1 MFLFTAGSTPHAALC
16 VTQFNPSSS
25 ETKAFRVPRVSIDG
39 ILDRSPPNHA
49 YLFQSTKDNGLCK
62 LYYFSHTI
70 AMWRNDNSGGYRA

>member
-49 YLFQSTKDNGLCK
+49 YLFQST
-62 LYYFSHTI
+62 I
-70 AMWRNDNSGGYRA
+70 

>member
-25 ETKAFRVPRVSIDG
+25 ETEAFRVPSVSIDG

-49 YLFQSTKDNGLCK
+49 YLFQST
-62 LYYFSHTI
+62 I
-70 AMWRNDNSGGYRA
+70 